1 MGSAIEELEARMR
14 QKERDLACTFSA
26 AKEEIS
32 KLNER
37 LKNADMSNEM
47 LLKSRNSSLPWSRN
61 RIG

>member
-47 LLKSRNSSLPWSRN
+47 LLKFKE
-61 RIG
+61 